1 MDFNTNLK
9 REINFKDIEIKDLAK
24 QLNISYTTLLS
35 YVNKKNCL
43 PNVLTAYQLATAL
56 NTTVE
61 ALVTGQRKHKTQEN
75 NIIMNEYLALPDNV
89 AGVIKKLIHVLY
101 LHSILC

>member
-9 REINFKDIEIKDLAK
+9 KEIYYKDIEIKDLAK
-24 QLNISYTTLLS
+24 QVNLSYSTLLS
-35 YVNKKNCL
+35 YVNKKNCV
-43 PNVLTAYQLATAL
+43 PNAITAYHLAAAL